1 MDTWELICHHTYSG
15 VPMLIPDLSPSSR
28 SHGVGSGLQASDFLA
43 DGELQGSG
51 SLSFSRAN
59 SYVRVRPSASWTPL
73 GGLKA
78 TVTFRHA
85 PRAGSSLFT
94 LVDSDTFQF
103 QLRDDWVV
111 AWFRSDPMSYVEIST
126 ALDAV
131 SPQRYQASYGQWTT
145 LTFVHNGLSMAQI
158 FANGQLVAQRA
169 GPLNPVASLGSN
181 GVFIGANSSGDFWL
195 NGQLDDLK
203 IWRLDPRRKDRQFLN
218 CPLDPEAAECWR
230 EFIEK
235 VRQALQTD
243 PACAHKIGSK
253 LEEVLDRAYRSTLA
267 KGPET
272 SDRFLHA
279 AREYQQRWS
288 SGDLDDPALGRL
300 LADLVAWLRLA
311 DVSPESDPTIEALAE
326 LKCVQR
332 MISQLPS
339 LDCDP
344 QVGRL
349 LATIGRVSAP
359 AYRPP
364 SPSSQRGPG
373 WRGLI

>member
-1 MDTWELICHHTYSG
+1 MKTWELICHHTYAG

-28 SHGVGSGLQASDFLA
+28 SHGIGTGLKPSDFLA
-43 DGELQGSG
+43 NGASPGSG

-59 SYVRVRPSASWTPL
+59 SYVRIRSSESWSPL
-73 GGLKA
+73 VGLKA

-85 PRAGSSLFT
+85 PRPGSSLFT
-94 LVDSDTFQF
+94 LVDSDAFQF

-111 AWFRSDPMSYVEIST
+111 AWFRSDPSSYLEIST

-131 SPQRYQASYGQWTT
+131 GPQRYQAPYGQWTT
-145 LTFVHNGLSMAQI
+145 LTFVHDGLSTVQI
-158 FANGQLVAQRA
+158 FANGQLVAQQA

-218 CPLDPEAAECWR
+218 RPLDPDDAECWR

-235 VRQALQTD
+235 VRQALQAD
-243 PACAHKIGSK
+243 PACARQIGSS
-253 LEEVLDRAYRSTLA
+253 LEEALQRAYRSILA

-272 SDRFLHA
+272 SDRFLHT

-288 SGDLDDPALGRL
+288 SGNLDDPALGRL
-300 LADLVAWLRLA
+300 LTDLVAWLRLA
-311 DVSPESDPTIEALAE
+311 GVSPESDPTIEALAKS
-326 LKCVQR
+326 KCVQQ

-339 LDCDP
+339 LQCDP
-344 QVGRL
+344 QVDRL
-349 LATIGRVSAP
+349 LAMIGSALGSG
-359 AYRPP
+359 R
-364 SPSSQRGPG
+364 PSSESVRN
-373 WRGLI
+373 REV